1 MLPGPHSPQLSIY
14 LNRTYPWTYKGGGLE
29 FFYQFTITPIQI
41 SDPIFL
47 YCPITKKNTLR
58 IYYFFILLWYYF
70 MFLSFPGC
78 QTMRLL
84 DPPRKKKDPDPG
96 HDQWPF
102 PLRYTD
108 FFKTKYVFFKLYLF
122 FFRLFS
128 CQNLMN
134 RSEIKI
140 F

>member
-41 SDPIFL
+41 SDPIIFV
-47 YCPITKKNTLR
+47 
-58 IYYFFILLWYYF
+58 
-70 MFLSFPGC
+70 LSHN
-78 QTMRLL
+78 
-84 DPPRKKKDPDPG
+84 KKKYLAHLLLFYFIMILFYVPIIPWLSNNAVTG
-96 HDQWPF
+96 SAQEKKGSGSRPWPMTIS
-102 PLRYTD
+102 LRYTD
-108 FFKTKYVFFKLYLF
+108 FFKTKYVFSQIIFI